1 MKDVFIE
8 NMYSNMLEKLSFIN
22 GSTRESLQKLNESLS
37 CIANTINELRESLKH
52 RPSEDETDEINFFK
66 YTKPRFC
73 AWQTYVV
80 ELHKILSSV
89 PVGTDQMVRD
99 YYIEEIGVVN
109 RFFRFHAFHYQ
120 YYVMDEHSKDKQFFL
135 RRNRSLFP
143 PGRELLTDDPEF
155 STDLDHLFG
164 VFRAY
169 EMLRDFLI
177 RRIKLLYQEPNNVLL
192 KEIMANQNRSWSGT
206 KMELVEF
213 AYGIYFTRRVNGGKA
228 DISDIIAWLEESF
241 NEDLAQAYR
250 MFVDIT
256 RRKTISH
263 TKYLDEMRRAIHG
276 HIEESLKHKPKKGR
290 PKN

>member
-1 MKDVFIE
+1 MKEASIE
-8 NMYSNMLEKLSFIN
+8 NLYSGMLEQLGYIN
-22 GSTRESLQKLNESLS
+22 GSIRESVQNLNESLS
-37 CIANTINELRESLKH
+37 CIADTINELRERIRRHSF
-52 RPSEDETDEINFFK
+52 EDETDEIKFFK

-80 ELHKILSSV
+80 ELNNILSSV

-99 YYIEEIGVVN
+99 YYMEEIGVVN
-109 RFFRFHAFHYQ
+109 RFFRLHAFHHQ
-120 YYVMDEHSKDKQFFL
+120 YYVTDEHSKDKQFFL

-143 PGRELLTDDPEF
+143 PGRELLSDDPEF
-155 STDLDHLFG
+155 CTDLDHLFAM
-164 VFRAY
+164 FRAY

-177 RRIKLLYQEPNNVLL
+177 ERIRLLYQEPNNVFI
-192 KEIMANQNRSWSGT
+192 KEIMQGRKRWWSGT
-206 KMELVEF
+206 KMELVEIG
-213 AYGIYFTRRVNGGKA
+213 YGIYFTRRVNGGKA
-228 DISDIIAWLEESF
+228 DISDIIVWLEESF

-263 TKYLDEMRRAIHG
+263 TKYLDEMRGAIHG
-276 HIEESLKHKPKKGR
+276 HIEESLKYKPQKRR

>member
-1 MKDVFIE
+1 MKEASIE
-8 NMYSNMLEKLSFIN
+8 NLYSGMLEQLGYIN
-22 GSTRESLQKLNESLS
+22 GSIRESVQNLNESLS
-37 CIANTINELRESLKH
+37 CIADTINELRERIRRH
-52 RPSEDETDEINFFK
+52 PFEEETDEINFFK

-89 PVGTDQMVRD
+89 PVGTDQTVRD
-99 YYIEEIGVVN
+99 YYMEEISVVN
-109 RFFRFHAFHYQ
+109 RFFRLHAFHYH
-120 YYVMDEHSKDKQFFL
+120 VTDEHSKDKQFFL
-135 RRNRSLFP
+135 RRNSSLFP
-143 PGRELLTDDPEF
+143 PGRELLPDDPEF

-164 VFRAY
+164 MFRAY

-177 RRIKLLYQEPNNVLL
+177 GRIRLLYQEPNNVLL
-192 KEIMANQNRSWSGT
+192 KEMMQGRKRWWSGT

-213 AYGIYFTRRVNGGKA
+213 GYGIYFTRRVNGGKA

-241 NEDLAQAYR
+241 SEDLAQAYR

-263 TKYLDEMRRAIHG
+263 TKYLDEMRGAIQV
-276 HIEESLKHKPKKGR
+276 HIEESLKYKPHKR
-290 PKN
+290 RSKN

>member
-1 MKDVFIE
+1 MKEAPIE
-8 NMYSNMLEKLSFIN
+8 NLYSGMLEQLGYIN
-22 GSTRESLQKLNESLS
+22 GSIKESVQNLNESLS
-37 CIANTINELRESLKH
+37 CIADTINELRERIRRH
-52 RPSEDETDEINFFK
+52 PFEDETDEINFFK

-99 YYIEEIGVVN
+99 YYMEEIGVVN
-109 RFFRFHAFHYQ
+109 RFFRLHAFHHQ
-120 YYVMDEHSKDKQFFL
+120 YYVTDEHSKDKQFFL
-135 RRNRSLFP
+135 RCNRSLFP
-143 PGRELLTDDPEF
+143 PGRELLPDDPEF
-155 STDLDHLFG
+155 STDLDHLFAM
-164 VFRAY
+164 FRAY

-177 RRIKLLYQEPNNVLL
+177 GRIRLLYQEPNNVFI
-192 KEIMANQNRSWSGT
+192 KEIMQGHKRWWSGT

-213 AYGIYFTRRVNGGKA
+213 GYGIYFTRRVNGGKA

-263 TKYLDEMRRAIHG
+263 TKYLDEMRGAIHG
-276 HIEESLKHKPKKGR
+276 HIEESLKYKPKKR
-290 PKN
+290 PPKN

>member
-1 MKDVFIE
+1 MKEASIE
-8 NMYSNMLEKLSFIN
+8 NLYSGMLEQLGYIN
-22 GSTRESLQKLNESLS
+22 GSIRESVQNLNESLS
-37 CIANTINELRESLKH
+37 CIAVTINELKERIRR
-52 RPSEDETDEINFFK
+52 RPFADEKDEIRFFK

-80 ELHKILSSV
+80 ELHKSLSSV

-99 YYIEEIGVVN
+99 YYMDEIGIVN
-109 RFFRFHAFHYQ
+109 RFFRLHAFHYQ
-120 YYVMDEHSKDKQFFL
+120 YYVTDEHSKDQHFFL

-143 PGRELLTDDPEF
+143 PGRELLPDDPEF

-164 VFRAY
+164 MFRAY

-177 RRIKLLYQEPNNVLL
+177 GRIRLLHQESKNVFL
-192 KEIMANQNRSWSGT
+192 KEIMQGQKRWWSGT
-206 KMELVEF
+206 KMELVELG
-213 AYGIYFTRRVNGGKA
+213 YSIYFTRRVNGGKA

-263 TKYLDEMRRAIHG
+263 TKYLDEMRSAIHR
-276 HIEESLKHKPKKGR
+276 HIEESLKYKPQKRR

>member
-1 MKDVFIE
+1 MKEASIE
-8 NMYSNMLEKLSFIN
+8 NLYSGMLEQLGYIN
-22 GSTRESLQKLNESLS
+22 GSIRESVQNLNDSLS
-37 CIANTINELRESLKH
+37 CIADTMNELRERIRRH
-52 RPSEDETDEINFFK
+52 PFEDETDEINFFK

-99 YYIEEIGVVN
+99 YYMEEIGVVN
-109 RFFRFHAFHYQ
+109 RFFRLHAFHYQ
-120 YYVMDEHSKDKQFFL
+120 YYVTDEHSKDKQFFL
-135 RRNRSLFP
+135 RCNRSLFP
-143 PGRELLTDDPEF
+143 PGRELLPDDPEC
-155 STDLDHLFG
+155 STDLDHLFSM
-164 VFRAY
+164 FRAY

-177 RRIKLLYQEPNNVLL
+177 GRIRLLYQEPNNVFI
-192 KEIMANQNRSWSGT
+192 KEIIQGRKRWWSGT

-213 AYGIYFTRRVNGGKA
+213 GYGIYFTRRVNGGKA
-228 DISDIIAWLEESF
+228 DISDIIAWLEASF

-263 TKYLDEMRRAIHG
+263 TKYLDEMRGAIHV

>member
-1 MKDVFIE
+1 
-8 NMYSNMLEKLSFIN
+8 MLEQLGYIN
-22 GSTRESLQKLNESLS
+22 GAIRESVKNLNESLS
-37 CIANTINELRESLKH
+37 CIANTINDLREDIK
-52 RPSEDETDEINFFK
+52 RQPFADEKDEIIFFK
-66 YTKPRFC
+66 YTKPRIC
-73 AWQTYVV
+73 AWQTYVL
-80 ELHKILSSV
+80 ELHQILSSV
-89 PVGTDQMVRD
+89 PVGTDQMIRD
-99 YYIEEIGVVN
+99 YYMDEISVLN
-109 RFFRFHAFHYQ
+109 RFFRLYAFHYQ
-120 YYVMDEHSKDKQFFL
+120 YYLTDEHSKDEQFFL

-143 PGRELLTDDPEF
+143 PGRELLPDDPEF

-177 RRIKLLYQEPNNVLL
+177 GRIRLLYQEPDNVFMR
-192 KEIMANQNRSWSGT
+192 EIMQGRKRWWSGT

-228 DISDIIAWLEESF
+228 DISDIIVWLEESF

-263 TKYLDEMRRAIHG
+263 TKYLDEMRNAIHG
-276 HIEESLKHKPKKGR
+276 HIEDSLKYKPKKGR
-290 PKN
+290 RKN